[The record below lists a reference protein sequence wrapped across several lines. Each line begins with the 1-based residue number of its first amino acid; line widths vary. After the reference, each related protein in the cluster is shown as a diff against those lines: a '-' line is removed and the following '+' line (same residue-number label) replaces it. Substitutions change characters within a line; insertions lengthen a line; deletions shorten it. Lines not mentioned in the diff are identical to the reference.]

1 MAHGLWIKALGL
13 GGARTRDRTRRSA
26 SLSWLLDQNEIGEG
40 FGDDV
45 CVTSIDDGVL

>member
-13 GGARTRDRTRRSA
+13 GGSRTRDRTRRSGTLPL
-26 SLSWLLDQNEIGEG
+26 LSDQNEIGEG
-40 FGDDV
+40 FGNDV